1 MNFWRV
7 TCGNPNQGKK
17 GPCCYAWT
25 ACDVRGRDNWNST
38 RNSIDPIDPVK
49 GQFQTRPHPEAVTS
63 KALSIFDPNP
73 TNQKVG
79 SSNLSGLTKD
89 LPLTHIAAI
98 CRMSVNCPCSR
109 VSLNSIY
116 RSFDSRLVILSGSWA
131 GALTPV
137 VRKNYIPSRFTP
149 SVR

>member
-38 RNSIDPIDPVK
+38 RNSIDPIDLVK

-73 TNQKVG
+73 TNQSVIV
-79 SSNLSGLTKD
+79 SPSNAGIPVSISYSTQPNAQMSARRSTD
-89 LPLTHIAAI
+89 LPWLVLVTCILRCPVTHP
-98 CRMSVNCPCSR
+98 RWSR
-109 VSLNSIY
+109 P
-116 RSFDSRLVILSGSWA
+116 R
-131 GALTPV
+131 
-137 VRKNYIPSRFTP
+137 
-149 SVR
+149 